1 MELASRS
8 CILHLNS
15 FFDKNWFFSRSDSM
29 QNYLLYRMGLFL
41 SGIVQKELHTSVM
54 VVNLGQ
60 ISLRVVSIRICFLA
74 WIGSRSVLIE
84 YEIYPML
91 RMILI
96 SNRVTK

>member
-8 CILHLNS
+8 CFLHLNS
-15 FFDKNWFFSRSDSM
+15 FFDKNWLFPRSDSM

-60 ISLRVVSIRICFLA
+60 ISLSVVSIGICFLA
-74 WIGSRSVLIE
+74 WVGSRNVWIE
-84 YEIYPML
+84 YGI
-91 RMILI
+91 
-96 SNRVTK
+96 